1 MIRKYQEFHTLTSS
15 APRVLSLNLKNIFN
29 RHTQLSEDRL
39 KPTVPTVL
47 TLFKKGLRRIHAEPE
62 QELQATVP
70 TVLKLYIESFV
81 KFLSTFGGD
90 ETVTCEPPTVL
101 NTSPGSIKVDPLYQ
115 ITIEDVDGSYLIK
128 WVNPSVTYNG
138 VMVERSDKPLPDDP
152 LLNEVGRVGYGVN
165 QYIDS
170 PTRVEGTT
178 FYFRLH
184 IVYGSKLLS
193 SDVYT
198 QIVVLPPTTGILMR
212 FTSKIVQSLPVLLRF
227 KK

>member
-1 MIRKYQEFHTLTSS
+1 MRGLRRTHSEPEQKIQSS
-15 APRVLSLNLKNIFN
+15 
-29 RHTQLSEDRL
+29 
-39 KPTVPTVL
+39 VPTV
-47 TLFKKGLRRIHAEPE
+47 I
-62 QELQATVP
+62 
-70 TVLKLYIESFV
+70 KLYMESLV

-90 ETVTCEPPTVL
+90 ETATCEPPAVL
-101 NTSPGSIKVDPLYQ
+101 STSPGSIKVDPLYQ

-138 VMVERSDKPLPDDP
+138 VMIERSDKPLPDDP
-152 LLNEVGRVGYGVN
+152 LINEVGRVDYGVH
-165 QYIDS
+165 QFVDK
-170 PTRVEGTT
+170 PDRVEGTT

-184 IVYGSKLLS
+184 VVYGSKLLS

-212 FTSKIVQSLPVLLRF
+212 FTSKIVQSIPVLLKF